1 MTPFRIR
8 ARLKKLLGLDQSGG
22 ASERTVVP
30 RFDVRFELPDG
41 SSYLTKAKKEDSLVL
56 ASGRGPNPIA
66 TGCSDG
72 TCGTCR
78 VVVLGGADMLTD
90 PTEHETK
97 TKKAADVPDSE
108 RLACQTLVLG
118 EGVSVRIVNVLG
130 EEMVE

>member
-8 ARLKKLLGLDQSGG
+8 ARLKKLLGLDSSGG
-22 ASERTVVP
+22 EADRPVVP
-30 RFDVRFELPDG
+30 RFDVHFELPDG
-41 SSYLTKAKKEDSLVL
+41 SSYHTKAKKEDSLVL
-56 ASGRGPNPIA
+56 ASGRGPSPIA
-66 TGCSDG
+66 TGCADG

-78 VVVLGGADMLTD
+78 VVVLEGADMLTE

-97 TKKAADVPDSE
+97 TKQAEGVPDAE

-118 EGVSVRIVNVLG
+118 AGVRVRIVNVLG

>member
-8 ARLKKLLGLDQSGG
+8 ARLKKLLGLD
-22 ASERTVVP
+22 ASAAPDRPVVP
-30 RFDVRFELPDG
+30 RFDVTFELPDG
-41 SSYLTKAKKEDSLVL
+41 SSYQTKAKKEDSLVL

-66 TGCSDG
+66 TGCADG

-78 VVVLGGADMLTD
+78 VVVLEGAGMLTD

-97 TKKAADVPDSE
+97 TKKAAGVPDAE

-118 EGVSVRIVNVLG
+118 EGVKVRIVNVLG
-130 EEMVE
+130 EELVE